1 MPQRGLDAIMI
12 NWTFYPKTDPLP
24 ASLITVVE
32 IFERKG
38 GEIDSSKNDTNEC
51 RKKSDEVLAV
61 LADDFAKSGY
71 EVERG
76 KKTDQKIKV
85 PVLFG
90 ERGSSLQAF
99 EVDCWHRQEKI
110 VVEIEAGRA
119 YANHQFLKDIFETS
133 MMVDVDY
140 LALAVRNVYKSKDDY
155 AAINKWLETLY
166 VTNRIKLELRGIL
179 LLGY

>member
-1 MPQRGLDAIMI
+1 MI

-24 ASLITVVE
+24 VSLTPVVD
-32 IFERKG
+32 IFERNS
-38 GEIDSSKNDTNEC
+38 GEIDSSKNDTNEH
-51 RKKSDEVLAV
+51 RKKSNEVLAV

-76 KKTDQKIKV
+76 KKKDQKITV

-90 ERGSSLQAF
+90 ERGSSFQAF

-110 VVEIEAGRA
+110 AVEIEAGRA
-119 YANHQFLKDIFETS
+119 YENHQFLKDIFETS

-140 LALAVRNVYKSKDDY
+140 LVLAVRNVYRNKNDY

-166 VTNRIKLELRGIL
+166 LTNRIRLELRGIL